1 MSFRLGSFI
10 NSIANKIP
18 TKRSK
23 AAKPAGGGKL
33 RKLFRKKAPSDEAAA
48 PPSPPAEGDK

>member
-18 TKRSK
+18 TKRGK